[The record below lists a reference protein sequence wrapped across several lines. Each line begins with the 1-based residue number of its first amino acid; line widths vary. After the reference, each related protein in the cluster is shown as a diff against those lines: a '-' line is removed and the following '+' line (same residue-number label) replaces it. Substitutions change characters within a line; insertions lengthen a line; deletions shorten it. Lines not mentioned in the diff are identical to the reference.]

1 MFNANY
7 YDQIDFVA
15 MSSSLGPVLADL
27 FLGYHAEIW
36 LEDFKTCQVVL
47 YRRYFDDIICLFAC
61 ENDADEF
68 FTFLNSRHSKRK
80 CTFQKQKDRK
90 IAFLDICINIVN
102 QP

>member
-1 MFNANY
+1 MILISGRKN
-7 YDQIDFVA
+7 D
-15 MSSSLGPVLADL
+15 
-27 FLGYHAEIW
+27 
-36 LEDFKTCQVVL
+36 
-47 YRRYFDDIICLFAC
+47 AC
-61 ENDADEF
+61 EKDVDEF